1 MDIIYK
7 KNKKTII
14 GLQKLQKG
22 YNEINKTKKTNFLNN
37 VERIP
42 YCKTKFVFPMLTRKI
57 RLLRRISK
65 AVEAVCKWNGMIF
78 NIMEFR
84 IFKNRRLKMRKKI
97 VNSLITATVIGSML
111 TGMAVPCFAGEKKD
125 DGSSITVLVES
136 GSPAEAL
143 ANDTAA
149 DFEKETGCK
158 VVVDAVAYTGMYDKL
173 STEIKAGQAA
183 HDVSCM
189 DFVWLA
195 TFADAIEPITDADT
209 SDFLPTL
216 EESGTV
222 DGNLLGYPMW
232 VNAKIL
238 IYRKDLIPEDK
249 VPKTWD
255 EYKALAKEMKT
266 DDMYGTTVFGSDSD
280 AVCSFL
286 DFACQAG
293 ADGLVYDKDGNVN
306 ITDQPYVDALDFMV
320 EMANEDCT
328 PSDSLATASTE
339 SQELFNNGK
348 VAMQLNWSH
357 QYPAAV
363 EALGADKVGC
373 APMIAG
379 SAGAGATTGPWYE
392 CVMKNSEN
400 KDMAL
405 KYVEYMYDHNA
416 DYMNGTLKIAGRTSV
431 YEEAGKEAG
440 NEHTTAVLDT
450 LNEKQSQ
457 PRPMISTWSQVE
469 QVLIGV
475 VESCLGGADV
485 KETLESAKEE
495 IEAIGK

>member
-1 MDIIYK
+1 MK
-7 KNKKTII
+7 
-14 GLQKLQKG
+14 
-22 YNEINKTKKTNFLNN
+22 
-37 VERIP
+37 
-42 YCKTKFVFPMLTRKI
+42 
-57 RLLRRISK
+57 
-65 AVEAVCKWNGMIF
+65 
-78 NIMEFR
+78 
-84 IFKNRRLKMRKKI
+84 KKI
-97 VNSLITATVIGSML
+97 VNSLIAATL
-111 TGMAVPCFAGEKKD
+111 TGTMMAGMVVPCFAEDKD
-125 DGSSITVLVES
+125 NGGSITVLVES

-143 ANDTAA
+143 ANNTAA

-158 VVVDAVAYTGMYDKL
+158 VVIDAVAYTGMYDKL

-183 HDVSCM
+183 HDVACM

-195 TFADAIEPITDADT
+195 AFADAIEPITGADT

-232 VNAKIL
+232 VNSKIL

-255 EYKALAKEMKT
+255 EYKALAEELKT
-266 DDMYGTTVFGSDSD
+266 DDMYGTTVFGSGTD

-293 ADGLVYDKDGNVN
+293 AEGLVYDKDGNVN
-306 ITDQPYVDALDFMV
+306 ITDQAYADALDFMV
-320 EMANEDCT
+320 EMANADYS
-328 PSDSLATASTE
+328 PADSLATAATE
-339 SQELFNNGK
+339 SQELFTNGK

-363 EALGADKVGC
+363 AALGADKVGC
-373 APMIAG
+373 APMIGG
-379 SAGAGATTGPWYE
+379 SAGVGATTGPWYE
-392 CVMKNSEN
+392 SVMKNSEN

-416 DYMNGTLKIAGRTSV
+416 DYMNETLKIAGRTSV
-431 YEEAGKEAG
+431 YEEAAKEAG
-440 NEHTTAVLDT
+440 NEHTQAVLDT
-450 LNEKQSQ
+450 LSAAQTQ
-457 PRPMISTWSQVE
+457 PRPMVVTWSQVE
-469 QVLIGV
+469 EVLVGV

-485 KETLESAKEE
+485 EETLAAAKDE

>member
-1 MDIIYK
+1 MKKRII
-7 KNKKTII
+7 
-14 GLQKLQKG
+14 
-22 YNEINKTKKTNFLNN
+22 
-37 VERIP
+37 
-42 YCKTKFVFPMLTRKI
+42 
-57 RLLRRISK
+57 
-65 AVEAVCKWNGMIF
+65 
-78 NIMEFR
+78 
-84 IFKNRRLKMRKKI
+84 
-97 VNSLITATVIGSML
+97 NSLLAATLTGSMMA
-111 TGMAVPCFAGEKKD
+111 GMVVPCFAEDKGN
-125 DGSSITVLVES
+125 GGSITVLVES

-143 ANDTAA
+143 ANNTAA

-158 VVVDAVAYTGMYDKL
+158 VVIDAVAYTGMYDKL

-183 HDVSCM
+183 HDVACM

-195 TFADAIEPITDADT
+195 AFADAIEPITGADT

-216 EESGTV
+216 EESGTI

-255 EYKALAKEMKT
+255 EYKALAEELKT
-266 DDMYGTTVFGSDSD
+266 DDMYGTTVFGRGTD

-293 ADGLVYDKDGNVN
+293 AEGLVYDKDGNVN
-306 ITDQPYVDALDFMV
+306 ITDQAYVDALNFMV
-320 EMANEDCT
+320 EMANADYSPT
-328 PSDSLATASTE
+328 DSLATESPE
-339 SQELFNNGK
+339 SQELFKNGK

-357 QYPAAV
+357 RYPEAV
-363 EALGADKVGC
+363 AALGADKVGC
-373 APMIAG
+373 APMIGG
-379 SAGAGATTGPWYE
+379 SAGIGATTGPWYE
-392 CVMKNSEN
+392 SVMKNSKN

-416 DYMNGTLKIAGRTSV
+416 DYMNETLKIAGRTSV
-431 YEEAGKEAG
+431 YEESAKVAG
-440 NEHTTAVLDT
+440 NEHTQAVLDT
-450 LNEKQSQ
+450 LGAAQTQ
-457 PRPMISTWSQVE
+457 PRPMVVTWPQVE
-469 QVLIGV
+469 EVLVGV

-485 KETLESAKEE
+485 EETLAAAKDE

>member
-1 MDIIYK
+1 
-7 KNKKTII
+7 
-14 GLQKLQKG
+14 
-22 YNEINKTKKTNFLNN
+22 
-37 VERIP
+37 
-42 YCKTKFVFPMLTRKI
+42 
-57 RLLRRISK
+57 
-65 AVEAVCKWNGMIF
+65 
-78 NIMEFR
+78 
-84 IFKNRRLKMRKKI
+84 
-97 VNSLITATVIGSML
+97 
-111 TGMAVPCFAGEKKD
+111 
-125 DGSSITVLVES
+125 
-136 GSPAEAL
+136 
-143 ANDTAA
+143 
-149 DFEKETGCK
+149 
-158 VVVDAVAYTGMYDKL
+158 
-173 STEIKAGQAA
+173 
-183 HDVSCM
+183 
-189 DFVWLA
+189 
-195 TFADAIEPITDADT
+195 
-209 SDFLPTL
+209 
-216 EESGTV
+216 
-222 DGNLLGYPMW
+222 
-232 VNAKIL
+232 
-238 IYRKDLIPEDK
+238 
-249 VPKTWD
+249 
-255 EYKALAKEMKT
+255 MKT
-266 DDMYGTTVFGSDSD
+266 DDMYGTTVFGSGSD

-400 KDMAL
+400 KDTAL

-469 QVLIGV
+469 QVLTGV

>member
-1 MDIIYK
+1 MKKRII
-7 KNKKTII
+7 
-14 GLQKLQKG
+14 
-22 YNEINKTKKTNFLNN
+22 
-37 VERIP
+37 
-42 YCKTKFVFPMLTRKI
+42 
-57 RLLRRISK
+57 
-65 AVEAVCKWNGMIF
+65 
-78 NIMEFR
+78 
-84 IFKNRRLKMRKKI
+84 
-97 VNSLITATVIGSML
+97 NSLLAATLTGSMMA
-111 TGMAVPCFAGEKKD
+111 GMVVPCFAEDKGN
-125 DGSSITVLVES
+125 GGSITVLVES

-143 ANDTAA
+143 ANNTAA

-158 VVVDAVAYTGMYDKL
+158 VVIDAVAYTGMYDKL

-183 HDVSCM
+183 HDVACM

-195 TFADAIEPITDADT
+195 AFADAIEPITGADT

-216 EESGTV
+216 EESGTI

-255 EYKALAKEMKT
+255 EYKALAEELKT
-266 DDMYGTTVFGSDSD
+266 DDMYGTTVFGRGTD

-293 ADGLVYDKDGNVN
+293 AEGLVYDKDGNVN
-306 ITDQPYVDALDFMV
+306 ITDQAYVDALNFMV
-320 EMANEDCT
+320 EMANADYSPT
-328 PSDSLATASTE
+328 DSLATESPE
-339 SQELFNNGK
+339 SQELFKNGK

-357 QYPAAV
+357 RYPEAV
-363 EALGADKVGC
+363 AALGADKVGC
-373 APMIAG
+373 APMIGG
-379 SAGAGATTGPWYE
+379 SAGIGATTGPWYE
-392 CVMKNSEN
+392 SVMKNSKN

-416 DYMNGTLKIAGRTSV
+416 DYMNETLKIAGRTSV
-431 YEEAGKEAG
+431 YEESAKVAG
-440 NEHTTAVLDT
+440 NEHTQAVLDT
-450 LNEKQSQ
+450 LGAAQTQ
-457 PRPMISTWSQVE
+457 PRPMVVTWSQVE
-469 QVLIGV
+469 EVLVGV

-485 KETLESAKEE
+485 EETLAAAKDE

>member
-1 MDIIYK
+1 
-7 KNKKTII
+7 
-14 GLQKLQKG
+14 
-22 YNEINKTKKTNFLNN
+22 
-37 VERIP
+37 
-42 YCKTKFVFPMLTRKI
+42 
-57 RLLRRISK
+57 
-65 AVEAVCKWNGMIF
+65 
-78 NIMEFR
+78 
-84 IFKNRRLKMRKKI
+84 
-97 VNSLITATVIGSML
+97 
-111 TGMAVPCFAGEKKD
+111 
-125 DGSSITVLVES
+125 
-136 GSPAEAL
+136 
-143 ANDTAA
+143 
-149 DFEKETGCK
+149 
-158 VVVDAVAYTGMYDKL
+158 MYDKL

-195 TFADAIEPITDADT
+195 AFADAIEPITDADT

-255 EYKALAKEMKT
+255 EYKELAKEMKT
-266 DDMYGTTVFGSDSD
+266 DDMYGTTVFGSGSD

-392 CVMKNSEN
+392 CVMKNSC
-400 KDMAL
+400 L
-405 KYVEYMYDHNA
+405 LY
-416 DYMNGTLKIAGRTSV
+416 TSPSPR
-431 YEEAGKEAG
+431 
-440 NEHTTAVLDT
+440 DT
-450 LNEKQSQ
+450 
-457 PRPMISTWSQVE
+457 R
-469 QVLIGV
+469 
-475 VESCLGGADV
+475 
-485 KETLESAKEE
+485 
-495 IEAIGK
+495 